1 MELYAQ
7 KHLTDEEFF
16 PGYVKAHIDR
26 GAILLDQEHRYGD
39 DFLVH
44 LTELEKS
51 L

>member
-1 MELYAQ
+1 MELHAQ

-16 PGYVKAHIDR
+16 PDYVKAHIDR
-26 GAILLDQEHRYGD
+26 GAILLDQEQRYGG

-44 LTELEKS
+44 LTELEKG